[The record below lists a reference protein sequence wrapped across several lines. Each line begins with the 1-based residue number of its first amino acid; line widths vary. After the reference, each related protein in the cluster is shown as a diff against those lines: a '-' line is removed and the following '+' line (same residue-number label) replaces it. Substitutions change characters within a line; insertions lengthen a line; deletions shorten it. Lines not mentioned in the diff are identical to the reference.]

1 MAETTDSGRDSTN
14 QWREGTDMTGP
25 NVDAWFAREVLPM
38 EAVLIQFLR
47 NNWRD
52 KSEISDLL
60 QDVYV
65 RIYEAALKQIPD
77 STKQFV
83 FQTAR
88 NLLIDRARHER
99 VVPFETL
106 ADMEALN
113 LAADVP
119 GPEQTVIAR
128 DELLRLRAGLDR
140 LPARSREAL
149 ILRQIEGLS
158 RQEIAQRMNISDH
171 TVKWHL
177 AEGLRLLADIMYGES
192 AEAGAR
198 L

>member
-1 MAETTDSGRDSTN
+1 MAETTDSGRESTN
-14 QWREGTDMTGP
+14 QRHEGADMTASK
-25 NVDAWFAREVLPM
+25 VDAWFAREVLPM
-38 EAVLIQFLR
+38 ETVLAQFLR

-52 KSEISDLL
+52 KSEVSDLL

-65 RIYEAALKQIPD
+65 RIYEAALKQIPN

-83 FQTAR
+83 FQIAR

-99 VVPFETL
+99 VVSFETL
-106 ADMEALN
+106 ADVEALS
-113 LAADVP
+113 LVADTP
-119 GPEQTVIAR
+119 SPEQSVIAR

-140 LPARSREAL
+140 LPVRSREAL
-149 ILRQIEGLS
+149 VLRQIEGLS
-158 RQEIAQRMNISDH
+158 RHEIAQRMNISDN

-192 AEAGAR
+192 AEAGGRA
-198 L
+198 

>member
-14 QWREGTDMTGP
+14 QWRAGTDMTAP
-25 NVDAWFAREVLPM
+25 NVDTWFAREVLPM

-177 AEGLRLLADIMYGES
+177 AEGLRLLADIMYGDT

>member
-1 MAETTDSGRDSTN
+1 
-14 QWREGTDMTGP
+14 MTAP
-25 NVDAWFAREVLPM
+25 NVDTWFAREVLPM

-177 AEGLRLLADIMYGES
+177 AEGLRLLADIMYGDT